1 MTVYRA
7 VGFVACCAVALVGM
21 SVAFLLSLAAAATL
35 CVCGAVV
42 GAILRYAVIAEDT
55 QHSTSERAEIAG
67 SGAAVGAVA
76 AGAFMGYT
84 VLLGGGVL
92 LAVLAVLLTAPPVLG
107 TYLRWLRATPLPSS
121 AQMDRFTQALASTV
135 PEYTALAPP
144 QPSAPSDPPPDSPT
158 NASPTEVQQLTDEQL
173 CKRWRASYL
182 AVQQPQATDQMMRS
196 LRQRQLCLDELQRR
210 NEVGFDRWLASNPQ
224 AAGNPLPYIRG
235 QRKGRCSINWDDL
248 NSGHDGR

>member
-7 VGFVACCAVALVGM
+7 VWFVACCAVALVGM

-42 GAILRYAVIAEDT
+42 GAILGCAVIAEDT

-84 VLLGGGVL
+84 VLLGAGVL

-107 TYLRWLRATPLPSS
+107 TYLLWLRAALLPSS
-121 AQMDRFTQALASTV
+121 AQVDRFTQALASTV
-135 PEYTALAPP
+135 PEFTALAPA
-144 QPSAPSDPPPDSPT
+144 QPAAPLGTPPISGSAD
-158 NASPTEVQQLTDEQL
+158 VRQLTDEQL
-173 CKRWRASYL
+173 CERWRASYL
-182 AVQQPQATDQMMRS
+182 AVLQPQATDELMRS
-196 LRQRQLCLDELQRR
+196 LRKRQLCLDELQRR
-210 NEVGFDRWLASNPQ
+210 NSVGFDRWLASNPR

-235 QRKGRCSINWDDL
+235 QRTGRCSINWDDL
-248 NSGHDGR
+248 NGDHDGR